1 MQSRLQWPGLPHLKQ
16 DLELPP
22 SCERAGVSAPSEP
35 TRQHK
40 TAHRRPATLLSRRA
54 ADRRHGARPFCAVD
68 DTPTSCAEE
77 GGAEPCC
84 VRALFTTRSA
94 LFYVRSRALLQPAF
108 YCVR

>member
-16 DLELPP
+16 VLELPP

-40 TAHRRPATLLSRRA
+40 TAPTSRHPAVAPRHRPQTWRA
-54 ADRRHGARPFCAVD
+54 ASTCAVN

-77 GGAEPCC
+77 G
-84 VRALFTTRSA
+84 
-94 LFYVRSRALLQPAF
+94 
-108 YCVR
+108 